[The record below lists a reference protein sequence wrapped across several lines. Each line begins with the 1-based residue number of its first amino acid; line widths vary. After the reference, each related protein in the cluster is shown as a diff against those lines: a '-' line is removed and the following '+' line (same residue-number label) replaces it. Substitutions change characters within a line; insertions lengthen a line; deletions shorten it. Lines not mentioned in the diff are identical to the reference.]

1 MHTVLDS
8 FGRFARPAQQV
19 INVLAAGPR
28 TPARIRRE
36 VGARC
41 GDDLGP
47 GTLFGTIARL
57 ERRALVEVVPA
68 SEAPRSYRLTA
79 LGAETLEAQ
88 LTALNKAAP
97 TTTPST
103 SLAPTAR
110 PAPPARSASPASLAR
125 ARASTS

>member
-1 MHTVLDS
+1 MRSALDS
-8 FGRFARPAQQV
+8 LGRFARPAQQV

-57 ERRALVEVVPA
+57 ERRGLVEVVPA
-68 SEAPRSYRLTA
+68 SEAPRTYRLTA

-88 LTALNKAAP
+88 LASLARTAPTAAP
-97 TTTPST
+97 TTSLVPST
-103 SLAPTAR
+103 GSTRRQGLTA
-110 PAPPARSASPASLAR
+110 
-125 ARASTS
+125 

>member
-1 MHTVLDS
+1 MRSALES

-19 INVLAAGPR
+19 VNVLAAGPR

-47 GTLFGTIARL
+47 GTLFGAIARL
-57 ERRALVEVVPA
+57 ERRGLVEVVPA
-68 SEAPRSYRLTA
+68 SAAPRTYRLTA

-88 LTALNKAAP
+88 LAALSHSTSTTAP
-97 TTTPST
+97 RT
-103 SLAPTAR
+103 SLAPATSVA
-110 PAPPARSASPASLAR
+110 ASRVTSR
-125 ARASTS
+125 GSTS

>member
-1 MHTVLDS
+1 MRSALDS

-57 ERRALVEVVPA
+57 ERHALIEVVPA
-68 SEAPRSYRLTA
+68 SETPRAYRLTA

-88 LTALNKAAP
+88 LAALSKTAP
-97 TTTPST
+97 TTSPST
-103 SLAPTAR
+103 SLAPTM
-110 PAPPARSASPASLAR
+110 SLA
-125 ARASTS
+125 AGLGSTP